1 MSDPLSSRLKLPDE
15 LRDQMQE
22 VYDMPSADLLAHAEA
37 IIQDNLDPLRSFL
50 ISLLPNGNEIALVLR
65 AILLLY
71 TVTASAKVPRQMQL
85 ESLLLV
91 MANLDSLVNTGTGS
105 GKTICMVLP
114 VLLDP
119 TSIALVISPLKR
131 LQINQVCPFSF
142 SVKTSLII
150 SLRLQNLH
158 SSALMHNASTLILR
172 TTQIYGR

>member
-15 LRDQMQE
+15 LRDRMQE

-37 IIQDNLDPLRSFL
+37 IIQDNLDPLQNFL
-50 ISLLPNGNEIALVLR
+50 ISFPPNGNEIALVLR

-71 TVTASAKVPRQMQL
+71 TVTASAKVPHRMQL

-91 MANLDSLVNTGTGS
+91 MANLDSLMNVGMGS

-119 TSIALVISPLKR
+119 TSITLVILPLKR
-131 LQINQVCPFSF
+131 LQMNQVCPFPF
-142 SVKTSLII
+142 IFKTSLIM
-150 SLRLQNLH
+150 SLRLQNLP
-158 SSALMHNASTLILR
+158 SSASMRNASTLIPR
-172 TTQIYGR
+172 MTQHYGR